1 MLAICGK
8 TIATQFNPTQPPK
21 KGIGYKIGGFFG
33 AINAIVA
40 KPSKK
45 INQATEEKVQQIK
58 EEQLSEENKGK
69 WKRFTEK
76 AQALNH

>member
-1 MLAICGK
+1 MLLQCGK
-8 TIATQFNPTQPPK
+8 SISTQFNAVQSPK
-21 KGIGYKIGGFFG
+21 KGIGFKIGGFFG

-45 INQATEEKVQQIK
+45 INQATEEKVQEIK